1 MRTVDGRLA
10 GLNVVAE
17 IECPRTIEYAQNYG
31 VTFAVSIR
39 TSKRETRPMYNK
51 ILVPVDGSETSL
63 LGLGEAIRLAK
74 DQKATL
80 RLLHVV
86 HDFLVAGGHG
96 AAVYTSQLRM
106 DLRERG
112 EKILK
117 EAADIA
123 RQQGVEAETKLIETP
138 GGSVGPMIVEHA
150 EGWPADLM
158 VLGTHGRRGI
168 RRLVMGSDAE
178 YVVRTTPVPVLL
190 VRGTKASSEN

>member
-1 MRTVDGRLA
+1 
-10 GLNVVAE
+10 
-17 IECPRTIEYAQNYG
+17 
-31 VTFAVSIR
+31 
-39 TSKRETRPMYNK
+39 MYNK

-63 LGLGEAIRLAK
+63 LGLQQGILLAK

-86 HDFLVAGGHG
+86 HDYLVADGRHALMSSGE
-96 AAVYTSQLRM
+96 LLK

-112 EKILK
+112 QTILK
-117 EAADIA
+117 EATNIA
-123 RQQGVEAETKLIETP
+123 RQQDVEPETDSVETLLGPIGAVIVQYAEN
-138 GGSVGPMIVEHA
+138 
-150 EGWPADLM
+150 WPADLI

-190 VRGTKASSEN
+190 VRGTKKPPQE

>member
-1 MRTVDGRLA
+1 MSV
-10 GLNVVAE
+10 
-17 IECPRTIEYAQNYG
+17 Y
-31 VTFAVSIR
+31 
-39 TSKRETRPMYNK
+39 KR
-51 ILVPVDGSETSL
+51 ILVPIDGSETSL

-86 HDFLVAGGHG
+86 HDFLVAAGYGG
-96 AAVYTSQLRM
+96 ADYATQVRK

-112 EKILK
+112 EQILMD
-117 EAADIA
+117 AAGAA
-123 RQQGVEAETKLIETP
+123 RQQQVDAETRLVETP
-138 GGSVGPMIVEHA
+138 AGSVGAAIVEVA
-150 EGWPADLM
+150 ESWPVDLI

-190 VRGTKASSEN
+190 VRGTEAPRKD